1 MRIEIEAIIILMMF
15 STAFGVTYHTVNYI
29 GGGFR
34 KYGNYDLGNVTT
46 TDFINITVNYTNM
59 SN

>member
-1 MRIEIEAIIILMMF
+1 MMF